1 MSADERLI
9 ELWNDY
15 LEGELDRAGIIELQ
29 QLFANDERFVQ
40 MAADNYRT
48 HRLLGLL
55 AQDSDSQQDD
65 FVRETLNR
73 LPAKGDQ
80 FVGAVMRRIPP
91 GSSTT
96 ARSRVAKWSKST
108 FLQFLLA
115 AAAILIVALSVGLYI
130 QWGGMELKIAEEPER
145 PLPLASDSSIA
156 RISGLSGALA
166 WTGDRGQVQR
176 ELNVGSKLDG
186 GTIEGESPDSWFELE
201 FNDGSTAMIAG
212 TSTLTFSDFGQKELH
227 LRRGSLSASVVPQPD
242 GKPMLIHTRSAV
254 LKVLGTRFEVE
265 AELDSTAIHVSEGRV
280 QVKRLSDGRT
290 IDVLANHRVLASADG
305 DMSAAPIPDVVHDWK
320 SRLHLGPTDVSGKW
334 LPPTGARPAALKAI
348 PFVPLENKTIRLH
361 LAGLAVNRADNAPVV
376 VRTDSRFVVRGRMQV
391 TAELYFGIQ
400 VARQNGGFAGK
411 FLARQLVKTEDS
423 IGDFEAVFHLDEFGL
438 DPIVWDRKDELPS
451 KPDDLVVTSVWAFTH
466 TGEPTGLE
474 VTEVALIPTDDG
486 VSFLSNNTE
495 DRR

>member
-1 MSADERLI
+1 MNDKNDWEELI
-9 ELWNDY
+9 
-15 LEGELDRAGIIELQ
+15 DRHLHGGLNES
-29 QLFANDERFVQ
+29 DKERFAELLDTNLAARQKFVEHAQ
-40 MAADNYRT
+40 WDTEMAEALRESQHSHHDDAILT
-48 HRLLGLL
+48 AEQSPIG
-55 AQDSDSQQDD
+55 SQQ
-65 FVRETLNR
+65 
-73 LPAKGDQ
+73 
-80 FVGAVMRRIPP
+80 
-91 GSSTT
+91 
-96 ARSRVAKWSKST
+96 WSKST
-108 FLQFLLA
+108 FLQLLLA
-115 AAAILIVALSVGLYI
+115 AAAILIVALSVGLYV
-130 QWGGMELKIAEEPER
+130 QWDGMERQIAERPKR
-145 PLPLASDSSIA
+145 PLPLASDASIA
-156 RISGLSGALA
+156 RISGLSGALV

-227 LRRGSLSASVVPQPD
+227 LRRGSLSASVVPQPE
-242 GKPMLIHTRSAV
+242 GRPMLIHTRSAA

-290 IDVLANHRVLASADG
+290 VEVLANHRVVTSSDG

-334 LPPTGARPAALKAI
+334 LPPTGGKPASLKAI

-376 VRTDSRFVVRGRMQV
+376 VRSDSRFVVRGRMQV
-391 TAELYFGIQ
+391 TAKLYFGIQ

-411 FLARQLVKTEDS
+411 FLARQLVKIEDG
-423 IGDFEAVFHLDEFGL
+423 IGDFEAVFDLDGFGL

-474 VTEVALIPTDDG
+474 VTEVALIPTVDG
-486 VSFLSNNTE
+486 VSFLNNDTE
-495 DRR
+495 NRR